1 MLSISPTAL
10 PESSAMQKRKS
21 SAPTGRNERPTNT
34 RRVSRERR
42 AIAGSAKASAS
53 VALPEARCHLAQ
65 ATCEPVWF
73 TTAATTPVAAPSTP
87 DADAAAA
94 PAIATPKTA
103 PAVLLRPPL
112 RTSRSSASC
121 EALPGKA
128 AKDPCER
135 TGPMLELRTNRAS
148 TSAPALCTTYSI
160 RTKFR
165 RLMPMISS
173 RGGQK
178 PPLSGPTSG
187 DIEIIPRAPYIQS
200 SISPEVV

>member
-1 MLSISPTAL
+1 MLSISPDAL
-10 PESSAMQKRKS
+10 PESSAMQKRRS
-21 SAPTGRNERPTNT
+21 SAPAGRNERPTNT

-42 AIAGSAKASAS
+42 AIAGSGKASAS
-53 VALPEARCHLAQ
+53 AALPEVRCHLAQ
-65 ATCEPVWF
+65 ATREPVWF
-73 TTAATTPVAAPSTP
+73 TTAATTPMAAPSA
-87 DADAAAA
+87 DADATAK

-112 RTSRSSASC
+112 RTSSSSTSC

-128 AKDPCER
+128 AKDAWER
-135 TGPMLELRTNRAS
+135 TGPVLELRTNRAS

-187 DIEIIPRAPYIQS
+187 DIEIIPLAPYIQS